1 MNTSFRLGKV
11 FGVEIGVHWSW
22 IFIFFIVTWSFA
34 AGVFEEF
41 YPEWSTEQKWVGGAL
56 VSAVFFLSVL
66 LHELSHAI
74 VSNRNGLPVET
85 ITLFVFGGVANLSK
99 EPDNAKLEFKIAVV
113 GPLTSLALGALFAAL
128 WAILY
133 NINDGVAGICAN
145 LALINAS
152 LAVFN
157 MLPGFPLDGGRVF
170 RSIVWSR
177 NRNRLRAT
185 KTASVVGEWIA
196 YGVMA
201 IGIIETLFVGL
212 GGLWLLLIGFFLKN
226 AAGAS
231 YEQLLLETTLSGV
244 HARDVMKKDF
254 ISVEPDVNIEE
265 LVHDYVLRRNAR
277 CFAVIAAGEFAGLV
291 TLTDIRNLERDEW
304 PTTSVYRAMTPRSRL
319 HTVVP
324 DEDMTAVLQLMA
336 HHDVNQI
343 PVVWGREIVGM
354 LERGDVMRFIKL
366 RSDLGERA
374 TRPGDGTTP
383 SAGGGAPPS
392 HDGTPAG
399 AAHDA
404 AHDVAPPAQHP

>member
-1 MNTSFRLGKV
+1 MGTSIRLGKI
-11 FGVEIGVHWSW
+11 FGVEIGIHWSW

-41 YPEWSTEQKWVGGAL
+41 YPDWSTQQRWVGGAL
-56 VSAVFFLSVL
+56 VSAVFFVSVL

-74 VSNRNGLPVET
+74 VSNRNGLPVKT

-99 EPDNAKLEFKIAVV
+99 EPDSAKLEFKIAVV

-128 WAILY
+128 WAALY
-133 NINDGVAGICAN
+133 NVNDGVAGICAN

-170 RSIVWSR
+170 RSIVWGR
-177 NRNRLRAT
+177 NHNRLRAT
-185 KTASVVGEWIA
+185 RTASLVGEWIA

-201 IGIIETLFVGL
+201 IGVVETLFIGL

-226 AAGAS
+226 AAQAS
-231 YEQLLLETTLSGV
+231 YEQLLLETTLSGI

-254 ISVEPDVNIEE
+254 NSVPPDVNIEE
-265 LVHDYVLRRNAR
+265 LVQDYVLRRNAR

-291 TLTDIRNLERDEW
+291 TLTDIRNLEREEW

-319 HTVVP
+319 HTVGP

-336 HHDVNQI
+336 QHDVNQV

-354 LERGDVMRFIKL
+354 LERGDVMRFIQV
-366 RSDLGERA
+366 RRDLDERVA
-374 TRPGDGTTP
+374 NAND
-383 SAGGGAPPS
+383 GAPRSGDAMPT
-392 HDGTPAG
+392 HATPAE
-399 AAHDA
+399 H
-404 AHDVAPPAQHP
+404 Q

>member
-1 MNTSFRLGKV
+1 MGTSIRLGKI
-11 FGVEIGVHWSW
+11 FGVEIGIHWSW

-41 YPEWSTEQKWVGGAL
+41 YPDWSTQQRWVGGAL
-56 VSAVFFLSVL
+56 VSAVFFVSVL

-74 VSNRNGLPVET
+74 VSNRNGLPVKT

-99 EPDNAKLEFKIAVV
+99 EPDSAKLEFKIAVV

-128 WAILY
+128 WAALY
-133 NINDGVAGICAN
+133 NVNDGVAGICAN

-170 RSIVWSR
+170 RSIVWGR
-177 NRNRLRAT
+177 NHNRLRAT
-185 KTASVVGEWIA
+185 RTASLVGEWIA

-201 IGIIETLFVGL
+201 IGVVETLFIGL

-226 AAGAS
+226 AAQAS
-231 YEQLLLETTLSGV
+231 YEQLLLETTLSGI

-254 ISVEPDVNIEE
+254 NSVPPDVNIEE
-265 LVHDYVLRRNAR
+265 LVQDYVLRRNAR

-291 TLTDIRNLERDEW
+291 TLTDIRNLEREEW
-304 PTTSVYRAMTPRSRL
+304 PSTSVYRAMTPRSRL
-319 HTVVP
+319 HTVGP

-336 HHDVNQI
+336 QHDVNQV

-354 LERGDVMRFIKL
+354 LERGDVMRFIQV
-366 RSDLGERA
+366 RRDLDERVA
-374 TRPGDGTTP
+374 NAND
-383 SAGGGAPPS
+383 GAPRSGDAMPT
-392 HDGTPAG
+392 HATPAE
-399 AAHDA
+399 H
-404 AHDVAPPAQHP
+404 Q